1 MKTLGIIG
9 SGNMATAILGG
20 ILNAGLVKPN
30 DVTISDLNQAAL
42 DRVKADYGVNTTKD
56 SAEVVKNSD
65 VIIIALKPNVVELV
79 LGQVKD
85 YIDTNKIIVS
95 IAAGK
100 TIASLEGAVGSDKKV
115 IRTMP
120 NTPALVGEGMAG
132 LCKNKNVT
140 DEELVEIKGLFEAFG
155 QAEIIPE
162 SLMDAVIGVGGSA
175 PAQVFMFIEA
185 MADGGVM
192 AGMPRA
198 QAYKFA
204 AQSVLGSAKMVLETG
219 RHPGDLKDMVCSP
232 AGTSIEAVKVLEEEG
247 LRSAVIKATVASVD
261 KSIEMSK

>member
-20 ILNAGLVKPN
+20 ILNAGLVKAN
-30 DVTISDLNQAAL
+30 DVTISDLNKAAL
-42 DRVKADYGVNTTKD
+42 DKVKADYGVNTTTD

-79 LGQVKD
+79 LGQVKE

-100 TIASLEGAVGSDKKV
+100 TIASLEDAIGSDKKV
-115 IRTMP
+115 VRTMP
-120 NTPALVGEGMAG
+120 NTPALVGEGMAA
-132 LCKNKNVT
+132 LSKNKNVT
-140 DEELVEIKGLFEAFG
+140 DEELQEIKSIFESFG
-155 QAEIIPE
+155 QAEIINE
-162 SLMDAVIGVGGSA
+162 YLMDAVIGVGGSA
-175 PAQVFMFIEA
+175 PAYVFMFIEA
-185 MADGGVM
+185 MADGAVV

-232 AGTSIEAVKVLEEEG
+232 AGTSIEAVKVLEDEG
-247 LRSAVIKATVASVD
+247 FRSAVIKAVVASVE
-261 KSIEMSK
+261 KSVEMSK

>member
-9 SGNMATAILGG
+9 AGNMATAILGG
-20 ILNAGLVKPN
+20 ILKAGLVKPS
-30 DVTISDLNQAAL
+30 DVTMSDLNQAAL
-42 DRVKADYGVNTTKD
+42 DKVKADHGVNTTQD
-56 SAEVVKNSD
+56 SGEVVKNSD

-85 YIDTNKIIVS
+85 LVDGNKIIVS

-100 TIASLEGAVGSDKKV
+100 TIAQLEGAVGVDKKIV
-115 IRTMP
+115 RTMP
-120 NTPALVGEGMAG
+120 NTPALVGEGMAA
-132 LCKNKNVT
+132 LSKNKNVT
-140 DEELVEIKGLFEAFG
+140 DEELQEIKTIFEAFG

-175 PAQVFMFIEA
+175 PAYVFMFIEA
-185 MADGGVM
+185 MADGGVI

-219 RHPGDLKDMVCSP
+219 KHPGDLKDMVCSP
-232 AGTSIEAVKVLEEEG
+232 AGTSIEAVKVLEAEG
-247 LRSAVIKATVASVD
+247 MRSAVIKAVEASVE
-261 KSIEMSK
+261 KSIELSK